1 MELVDDQ
8 HCFVCGKKNAAGL
21 QLDFELVGGQNSFKG
36 SGTLSTEVSSP
47 PSSMK

>member
-8 HCFVCGKKNAAGL
+8 HCFVCGKKNGAGL
-21 QLDFELVGGQNSFKG
+21 HFSRQNSFKG